1 MSNVNITINGDI
13 TVSFGNPA
21 PSELEVVIRELADA
35 IIEDVNAGS
44 EENSDNGFAIA
55 LISPDEIRSAA
66 TFAECADFIDEMENG
81 CEFHIEGECFNL
93 VFERKGLMTFFDE
106 YYLVIPAF
114 TLFHDEQD
122 RPVSADRENLKTLD
136 NYIRENSTE
145 FRFGDE
151 TVAALR
157 LEGEFVEGV

>member
-13 TVSFGNPA
+13 TVRVGNHA
-21 PSELEVVIRELADA
+21 PSELEAVISELAEA
-35 IIEDVNAGS
+35 IIE
-44 EENSDNGFAIA
+44 EENGDDKFTIA
-55 LISPDEIRSAA
+55 LIVPNEIKTAA

-81 CEFHIEGECFNL
+81 CEFYVEGECFNL
-93 VFERKGLMTFFDE
+93 FFERKGLMTCFDE
-106 YYLVIPAF
+106 NYLVIPAF

-122 RPVSADRENLKTLD
+122 RPVSADMENLKALD
-136 NYIRENSTE
+136 DYIRKNSSE

-157 LEGEFVEGV
+157 LEGEFVEGI

>member
-1 MSNVNITINGDI
+1 MSNVNITINGNI
-13 TVSFGNPA
+13 TVNFGNPI
-21 PSELEVVIRELADA
+21 PSELEAVIRELAET
-35 IIEDVNAGS
+35 IIEDENAGS
-44 EENSDNGFAIA
+44 EENSDNGFTIA
-55 LISPDEIRSAA
+55 LIAPDEIKTVT

-81 CEFHIEGECFNL
+81 CEFRVEGECFNL

-106 YYLVIPAF
+106 YHLVIPAF

-122 RPVSADRENLKTLD
+122 RPVSADRDSLKALD
-136 NYIRENSTE
+136 DYIRENSTE
-145 FRFGDE
+145 FRFGAE

>member
-21 PSELEVVIRELADA
+21 PSELEAVIRELAEV
-35 IIEDVNAGS
+35 IIEEEIAGS
-44 EENSDNGFAIA
+44 DESGDNGFTIA
-55 LISPDEIRSAA
+55 FIVPNEIKTVT

-81 CEFHIEGECFNL
+81 CEFYVESECFNL
-93 VFERKGLMTFFDE
+93 FFERKGLMTCFDE
-106 YYLVIPAF
+106 NYLVIPAF

-122 RPVSADRENLKTLD
+122 RPVSADREKLKALD
-136 NYIRENSTE
+136 DYIRENSTE

>member
-13 TVSFGNPA
+13 TVNYGHLV
-21 PSELEVVIRELADA
+21 PSELETVIRELANA
-35 IIEDVNAGS
+35 IIEDENAGS
-44 EENSDNGFAIA
+44 EGNRDNGFSIA
-55 LISPDEIRSAA
+55 LITPDEIKTAV

-81 CEFHIEGECFNL
+81 CEFRVKGECFNL
-93 VFERKGLMTFFDE
+93 FFERKGLMTFCNE

-122 RPVSADRENLKTLD
+122 RPVSADRDSLKALD
-136 NYIRENSTE
+136 NYIRENSTK
-145 FRFGDE
+145 FCFGDE
-151 TVAALR
+151 TVATLR